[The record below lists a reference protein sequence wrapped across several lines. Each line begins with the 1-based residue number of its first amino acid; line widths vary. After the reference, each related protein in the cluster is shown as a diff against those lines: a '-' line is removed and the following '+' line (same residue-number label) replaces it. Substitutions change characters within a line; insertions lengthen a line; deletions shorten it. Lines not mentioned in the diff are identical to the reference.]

1 MRKKEQLKYLY
12 SSLFEN
18 KKLNNYIVNEIRNYV
33 RELKENDREKLK
45 IELGVYSSEDLV
57 QWIVNF
63 MKAYSQKNIDG
74 AIQKK
79 AKSNNSK
86 EKGKKSV
93 AKGKKSVEKSGKKLV
108 EKSGKKLVEKSGKKL
123 VVKKEKSKAKVEKSN
138 EMKSKKT
145 SITKTKTSITKTKTS
160 EKKSVGKKEPL
171 AVENKQ
177 NFASEKKDLKP
188 SEVSGLLAVT
198 SLEKK
203 GRFFYQNEKYAFG
216 FFS

>member
-108 EKSGKKLVEKSGKKL
+108 EKSGKKLV
-123 VVKKEKSKAKVEKSN
+123 VKKEKSKAKVEKSN

-160 EKKSVGKKEPL
+160 EKKSVGKKEPF

-177 NFASEKKDLKP
+177 NFTSEKKDLKP